1 MIEVSNPFS
10 NEISNISS
18 ASTGYA
24 DIDNLTTA
32 GRNLLNQSINS
43 QNNVLNTGNEQIQT
57 EMNNNLSASRE
68 MTNRTNKGLYDGF
81 KRQINNDMTGNDSLL
96 NQGLGGKISESV
108 KTSLYNSYQKNV
120 TEQLENLTNIEK
132 TYKLKMK
139 QIEASKNV
147 AEAELL
153 ANRYSAEIDL
163 VNHAYQLAQ
172 AQKEFE
178 WKKLVDSRDYN
189 YQLGRDKVT
198 DNRWQKEFDYKK
210 KRDKVSDKQ
219 WEKQYELSRK
229 KASSSSRGRSGRKS
243 RGKSYL
249 NSINPKDTSVSNV
262 LNKRDYTKDIVK
274 AMSIG
279 GKILVGA
286 GRRVDGKIN
295 KRYYPST
302 KVVKG
307 IIDKIKKLK
316 KG

>member
-18 ASTGYA
+18 APTGYA

-32 GRNLLNQSINS
+32 GRNLLDQSINA

-57 EMNNNLSASRE
+57 EMNNNLGASRE
-68 MTNRTNKGLYDGF
+68 MTNRTNKGLYEGY
-81 KRQINNDMTGNDSLL
+81 KGQINNDMTGNDSLL
-96 NQGLGGKISESV
+96 NQGLGGKVSETV
-108 KTSLYNSYQKNV
+108 KTSLYNNYQKNV
-120 TEQLENLTNIEK
+120 TEQLENLTNLEK
-132 TYKLKMK
+132 TYKIKMK

-153 ANRYSAEIDL
+153 ARRYNAELDL

-178 WKKLVDSRDYN
+178 WKKLINTRDYN
-189 YQLGRDKVT
+189 YQLSRDKVT
-198 DNRWQKEFDYKK
+198 DSRWQKEFDYKK
-210 KRDKVSDKQ
+210 KRDKVTDKQ
-219 WEKQYELSRK
+219 WEKEYQLSKR
-229 KASSSSRGRSGRKS
+229 KASSSSRSGRKG
-243 RGKSYL
+243 RKSKKSTYS
-249 NSINPKDTSVSNV
+249 NSINPKDTSV
-262 LNKRDYTKDIVK
+262 LNKRDYMKDIVK
-274 AMSIG
+274 AMTIG

-286 GRRVDGKIN
+286 RRRVDGKIN
-295 KRYYPST
+295 KRLYIPT

-307 IIDKIKKLK
+307 IVNKIKKLK

>member
-32 GRNLLNQSINS
+32 GRNLLDQSIS
-43 QNNVLNTGNEQIQT
+43 AQNNVLNTGNEQIQT
-57 EMNNNLSASRE
+57 ELNNNLSESRE
-68 MTNRTNKGLYDGF
+68 MTNRTNKGLYEGY

-96 NQGLGGKISESV
+96 NQGLGGKVSETV

-120 TEQLENLTNIEK
+120 TEQLENLTNLEK
-132 TYKLKMK
+132 TYKIKMK

-153 ANRYSAEIDL
+153 ARRYNAELDL

-178 WKKLVDSRDYN
+178 WKKLTNTRDYN
-189 YQLGRDKVT
+189 YQLSRDKVT
-198 DNRWQKEFDYKK
+198 DSRWQKEFDYKK
-210 KRDKVSDKQ
+210 KRDKVADKQ
-219 WEKQYELSRK
+219 WEREYQLSKR
-229 KASSSSRGRSGRKS
+229 KASSSRSGRKG
-243 RGKSYL
+243 RKSKKSTYS
-249 NSINPKDTSVSNV
+249 NSINPKDTSV

-286 GRRVDGKIN
+286 GRRVDWKIN
-295 KRYYPST
+295 KRLYIPT

-307 IIDKIKKLK
+307 IVNKIKKLK